1 MTITQMLSQS
11 LILTLLGMSV
21 VFAFL
26 VVLIIFVSL
35 SALSLASLNE
45 IEKLV
50 DLLLAQH
57 PTSENLSTAVICAI
71 YGENENVWNKYFNT
85 TSKTNDASIG
95 ELTKLLKNVS

>member
-35 SALSLASLNE
+35 SAKVIKALKLDQDETPDTATPTTNSVQKNKVVAAIAAALR
-45 IEKLV
+45 EK
-50 DLLLAQH
+50 Q
-57 PTSENLSTAVICAI
+57 N
-71 YGENENVWNKYFNT
+71 N
-85 TSKTNDASIG
+85 
-95 ELTKLLKNVS
+95 